1 MSKRSCF
8 FSQWGILPL
17 TDNHLDD
24 EHHYEVHVY
33 TGFRRN
39 AGTDS
44 KISMI
49 VAGTKSD
56 SGIRKLEDGVRKVGS
71 VPKKIKAAFKQST
84 RPCITCSLA
93 TRGLFTCMF
102 AYTEL

>member
-1 MSKRSCF
+1 MPKRSCF

-17 TDNHLDD
+17 TDNHSDD

-71 VPKKIKAAFKQST
+71 VPENKRCFIEST
-84 RPCITCSLA
+84 RPCITCSFA
-93 TRGLFTCMF
+93 TCGLFTCMF
-102 AYTEL
+102 ACTEL

>member
-17 TDNHLDD
+17 TDNHSDD

-71 VPKKIKAAFKQST
+71 VPRK
-84 RPCITCSLA
+84 
-93 TRGLFTCMF
+93 
-102 AYTEL
+102 

>member
-1 MSKRSCF
+1 MPKRSCF
-8 FSQWGILPL
+8 LDQWGILPL
-17 TDNHLDD
+17 TDNHSDD

-71 VPKKIKAAFKQST
+71 VPKK
-84 RPCITCSLA
+84 
-93 TRGLFTCMF
+93 
-102 AYTEL
+102 